1 MTTTVLDEIFANIL
15 IFIQQHGWRIVFSLL
30 FIYILREYIL
40 KAITE
45 SQWYRSI
52 VKDSRKEL
60 LDKHKEQI
68 RSRQQSKFQ

>member
-15 IFIQQHGWRIVFSLL
+15 IFIQQNGWRIVFSLL
-30 FIYILREYIL
+30 FIYMVREYII

-52 VKDSRKEL
+52 IKDSRKEL

>member
-15 IFIQQHGWRIVFSLL
+15 IFIQQYGWRIVFSLL